1 MNIVCEATC
10 DSLSVDKNCGKIP
23 LCIARSTYIFS
34 RRPASVSENLY
45 HTNLQFYNLYF
56 QMMMMMMMVTMVM
69 MILITLSS
77 VNLLKCIPVA
87 KSV

>member
-1 MNIVCEATC
+1 MACGATC

-23 LCIARSTYIFS
+23 LCIAWSTCISS

-45 HTNLQFYNLYF
+45 HTILRLYNLHF
-56 QMMMMMMMVTMVM
+56 QMMMMMM

-87 KSV
+87 NSG